1 MTISGIRIAIG
12 AATLLGMTAQ
22 TNAEGL
28 LPPPQPQ
35 LHHVY
40 GITDAIMDGKVDL
53 SLRYRFEHVDQASFR
68 RDANASTLQTLLG
81 YHTGSFYDISAYL
94 QFRNVVVVGEERYNS
109 TINGQV
115 TRPVVADPEA
125 TEVAQAYLQFD
136 NLPDTK
142 VTVGRRKFNWG
153 NQRFVS
159 FLGWRQNERSFDGVV
174 VENKSLPDTEIKYS
188 FLNNVNRTFTDAS
201 PVGNFDGSSIHLVN
215 AENNSLKFGKLT
227 AYAYLL
233 GLHGFPTAPLLATQ
247 TYGANFT
254 GGVPIGHA
262 TKLLYQFEYAHQMDY
277 GDNPR
282 NFEAEY
288 YRLEGG
294 IKHRPLTVKA
304 GYEVLGS
311 DAGAVGFS
319 TPLALLH
326 AYNGWA
332 DKFLATPATGLEDF
346 YVNAALQFKDVA
358 WWLNGLKF
366 VVAYHDFDAE
376 DGGVHYGNE
385 WDAAI
390 IKKFDK
396 HHSLLFKYANY
407 DADGFS
413 DDTEKFW
420 VQFKAK
426 Y

>member
-1 MTISGIRIAIG
+1 M
-12 AATLLGMTAQ
+12 
-22 TNAEGL
+22 N
-28 LPPPQPQ
+28 
-35 LHHVY
+35 
-40 GITDAIMDGKVDL
+40 GKVDL

-68 RDANASTLQTLLG
+68 RDANASTLQTMLG
-81 YHTGSFYDISAYL
+81 YRTAPFYDISAYL
-94 QFRNVVVVGEERYNS
+94 QFRNVVVIGEDRYNS
-109 TINGQV
+109 TINGRV

-125 TEVAQAYLQFD
+125 TEVDQVYLQFE
-136 NLPDTK
+136 NLPNTK
-142 VTVGRRKFNWG
+142 VTVGRRKLKWG

-159 FLGWRQNERSFDGVV
+159 PLGWRQNNRSFDGVV
-174 VENKSLPDTEIKYS
+174 VENTSLPDTEFKYTYA
-188 FLNNVNRTFTDAS
+188 NNVNRAFTDAS
-201 PVGNFDGSSIHLVN
+201 PIGNFDGSSIHLIN
-215 AENNSLKFGKLT
+215 AENDTLKFGKLT
-227 AYAYLL
+227 GYAYLL

-254 GGVPIGHA
+254 GGVPLTHA
-262 TKLLYQFEYAHQMDY
+262 VKLLYLFEYAQQMDY

-282 NFEAEY
+282 NFDTNY

-294 IKHRPLTVKA
+294 LKRKPLTVKV

-311 DAGAVGFS
+311 DGGAVGFT

-346 YVNAALQFKDVA
+346 YVNAALQFKDVT
-358 WWLNGLKF
+358 WWLNSLKF
-366 VVAYHDFDAE
+366 VVAYHNFDSE
-376 DGGVHYGNE
+376 DGGLHYGNE

-390 IKKFDK
+390 IKKIDE
-396 HHSLLFKYANY
+396 HYTLLFKYANY
-407 DADGFS
+407 DAEDFS